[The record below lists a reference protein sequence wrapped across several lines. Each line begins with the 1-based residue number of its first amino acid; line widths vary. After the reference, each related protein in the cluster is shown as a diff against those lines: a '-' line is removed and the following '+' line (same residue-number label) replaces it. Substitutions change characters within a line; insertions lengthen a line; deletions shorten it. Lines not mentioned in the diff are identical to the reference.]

1 MYKGKQKMSHKRN
14 PFRPLKE
21 KVSITLDADVVEVLR
36 ELSEKDQRSFSQYIN
51 WVLKKHIEQ
60 QKKEKENG
68 VRN

>member
-1 MYKGKQKMSHKRN
+1 MASKRKAY
-14 PFRPLKE
+14 RPLKE

-51 WVLKKHIEQ
+51 RVLKKHIEQ
-60 QKKEKENG
+60 KKQEKENG